1 MSSNTSAAPSTVSTH
16 TTFFREKT
24 HHNSVLVPISTN
36 SQNTTHTY
44 KYEHHI
50 APADP
55 TNPPDPLLPPGIIG
69 RPTNTGEQFFREDQK
84 LFQTDLEKFEKQGL
98 DLYEL
103 LFSRISTSSKL
114 LAKTQPEY
122 ADATRMCC
130 PHALYRILST
140 SHQTSSATR
149 SLAAILNF
157 LTIRQTTESHPDL
170 VNQINTTHQHVQLS
184 WESAL
189 HPGYIRLSD
198 LHSAAYLLALRA
210 DKYGAIKERL
220 LSSHPDLRNVDPLQL
235 QTTIQTYT
243 IALDLD
249 AIHIPA
255 AMKAVLPPPQIT
267 SPAPY
272 CPLCYER
279 TKKLG
284 FPRKFSN
291 HGVPGKP
298 PCNNGLPT
306 AHKTTNQQ
314 AHAFLAI
321 AQSQADKA
329 QVPLADILSHWTAE
343 SAQT

>member
-1 MSSNTSAAPSTVSTH
+1 MNTL
-16 TTFFREKT
+16 KT
-24 HHNSVLVPISTN
+24 PAMKICIANSFAT
-36 SQNTTHTY
+36 
-44 KYEHHI
+44 
-50 APADP
+50 D
-55 TNPPDPLLPPGIIG
+55 G
-69 RPTNTGEQFFREDQK
+69 RFALIRSD
-84 LFQTDLEKFEKQGL
+84 EKQGL

-114 LAKTQPEY
+114 LAKTQSEC

-130 PHALYRILST
+130 PHAFYRILST

-157 LTIRQTTESHPDL
+157 LTIQHTTESHPDL

-184 WESAL
+184 WKSAL

-220 LSSHPDLRNVDPLQL
+220 LSSHLDLRNVDPLQL

-249 AIHIPA
+249 AIHTPT
-255 AMKAVLPPPQIT
+255 AMQAVLPPPKINL
-267 SPAPY
+267 PAPY

-279 TKKLG
+279 TKKQG
-284 FPRKFSN
+284 FPRKFLN

-298 PCNNGLPT
+298 PCNNDLPT

-343 SAQT
+343 SAQP

>member
-1 MSSNTSAAPSTVSTH
+1 MSLIFCQRFITTANTRPWIT
-16 TTFFREKT
+16 
-24 HHNSVLVPISTN
+24 
-36 SQNTTHTY
+36 
-44 KYEHHI
+44 
-50 APADP
+50 
-55 TNPPDPLLPPGIIG
+55 LLK
-69 RPTNTGEQFFREDQK
+69 NF
-84 LFQTDLEKFEKQGL
+84 
-98 DLYEL
+98 
-103 LFSRISTSSKL
+103 TSSKL

-130 PHALYRILST
+130 PHTLHCILST

-149 SLAAILNF
+149 SLAATLNF

-189 HPGYIRLSD
+189 HSGYIRLSD

-255 AMKAVLPPPQIT
+255 AMQAVLPPPKINCCILKRISTVLLRNSESRQAILSRCWFDVKST
-267 SPAPY
+267 GCDKVRVGDTFESRQHI
-272 CPLCYER
+272 LVE
-279 TKKLG
+279 
-284 FPRKFSN
+284 S
-291 HGVPGKP
+291 
-298 PCNNGLPT
+298 LPT
-306 AHKTTNQQ
+306 ISRSWK
-314 AHAFLAI
+314 FLRRVI
-321 AQSQADKA
+321 HTGRVLFFRISRGRPEK
-329 QVPLADILSHWTAE
+329 VSGPPWKIVLRYW
-343 SAQT
+343 